1 MASATCDPPKH
12 RRIRNWVGSTCGVT
26 KQDERRK
33 QPVYMN
39 SARTY
44 SVQTVQNPPSAPS
57 RPYPHHHVAAA
68 SMVQLPSRPAPAPA
82 YVQYPGPIQGS
93 PLPSSQPP
101 KPKTTTSSDLLKLK
115 SCTHLSQSVSNLV
128 SHTTGKANATILE
141 LEDLV
146 LQSLG
151 GGKNVRGA
159 TSQLLD
165 RVITVIDIGSFCGRE
180 NELGELLSTAATF
193 VSNLLR

>member
-1 MASATCDPPKH
+1 M
-12 RRIRNWVGSTCGVT
+12 
-26 KQDERRK
+26 
-33 QPVYMN
+33 YMN
-39 SARTY
+39 SAGAY
-44 SVQTVQNPPSAPS
+44 SVQAVQNTPPAPS
-57 RPYPHHHVAAA
+57 KPYPHRHVAAA
-68 SMVQLPSRPAPAPA
+68 SMAQLPSQRGPAPA
-82 YVQYPGPIQGS
+82 YAQYPGPVQGS
-93 PLPSSQPP
+93 PLPSGQPP
-101 KPKTTTSSDLLKLK
+101 KPKQTTSSDLLKLK

-151 GGKNVRGA
+151 GKNVRGA

-180 NELGELLSTAATF
+180 NELGELRSTP
-193 VSNLLR
+193 VGVCLLT

>member
-1 MASATCDPPKH
+1 MASATSDPPKH
-12 RRIRNWVGSTCGVT
+12 RRIPNWVGSTCGVT
-26 KQDERRK
+26 KDHDRRK
-33 QPVYMN
+33 QPVYVN
-39 SARTY
+39 SVGAY
-44 SVQTVQNPPSAPS
+44 SVQTIQNTPPPPT
-57 RPYPHHHVAAA
+57 RPYPHRHHAAA
-68 SMVQLPSRPAPAPA
+68 SMVQLPSQPAPAPA
-82 YVQYPGPIQGS
+82 YVQYPGAAQGR
-93 PLPSSQPP
+93 PHPSGQPP

-165 RVITVIDIGSFCGRE
+165 RIITVIDIGSFCGRE
-180 NELGELLSTAATF
+180 NELGELPCTSF
-193 VSNLLR
+193 GNGLLTRL